1 VAFLPN
7 GVVAW
12 GFSRQNRL
20 DHFRGEG
27 LASRSWF
34 VWSVWFIWPV
44 WFNQTYE
51 RDQMTQI

>member
-1 VAFLPN
+1 
-7 GVVAW
+7 VVAW
-12 GFSRQNRL
+12 GFLRQNRL

-34 VWSVWFIWPV
+34 IWSV